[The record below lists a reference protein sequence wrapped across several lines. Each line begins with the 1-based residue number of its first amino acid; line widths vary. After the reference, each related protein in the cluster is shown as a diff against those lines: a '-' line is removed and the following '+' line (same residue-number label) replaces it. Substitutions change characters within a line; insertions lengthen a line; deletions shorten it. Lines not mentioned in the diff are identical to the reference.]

1 MNRSATLKRFTLVIG
16 FITISAAVSLLSPS
30 LAAAPITNNEI
41 ASYSAQYS
49 ANYNGLAIKA
59 HHQLRQLED
68 GSYIEILNAKSI
80 LGKIK
85 ESAKFII
92 DDHQKILP
100 YQYNYKRSLVGI
112 SRVESQVFDWPK
124 KQLRYAKNDKIQV
137 VNLEPGALDIVTH
150 KLQLRHDL
158 QEGKT
163 ILSYPV
169 MARDKRKQYD
179 YEVVASEILNT
190 EIGPLN
196 TTKIRRIS
204 NSNTRE
210 TVIWLATDW
219 NFLVVQLSHTEKG
232 DSHQL
237 KIIQGR
243 VNEHDILPL
252 EPIGEKKI

>member
-1 MNRSATLKRFTLVIG
+1 
-16 FITISAAVSLLSPS
+16 
-30 LAAAPITNNEI
+30 
-41 ASYSAQYS
+41 
-49 ANYNGLAIKA
+49 
-59 HHQLRQLED
+59 
-68 GSYIEILNAKSI
+68 
-80 LGKIK
+80 
-85 ESAKFII
+85 
-92 DDHQKILP
+92 
-100 YQYNYKRSLVGI
+100 
-112 SRVESQVFDWPK
+112 
-124 KQLRYAKNDKIQV
+124 
-137 VNLEPGALDIVTH
+137 
-150 KLQLRHDL
+150 
-158 QEGKT
+158 
-163 ILSYPV
+163 

-243 VNEHDILPL
+243 VNERDILPL